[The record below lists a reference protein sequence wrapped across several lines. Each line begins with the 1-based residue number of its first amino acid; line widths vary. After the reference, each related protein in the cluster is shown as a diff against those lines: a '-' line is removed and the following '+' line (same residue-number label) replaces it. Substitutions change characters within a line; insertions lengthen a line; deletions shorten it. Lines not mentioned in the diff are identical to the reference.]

1 MWSKTYPL
9 RSSDSLI
16 ADSHWRGSYNTA
28 STILGIDP
36 SRRLCDRIRSRLS
49 RVPQSMEIGF
59 DVLESAEVKLSSP
72 LRCDSSR
79 NSRQIVDGEYLRGNL
94 RISSQRW

>member
-1 MWSKTYPL
+1 
-9 RSSDSLI
+9 
-16 ADSHWRGSYNTA
+16 
-28 STILGIDP
+28 
-36 SRRLCDRIRSRLS
+36 
-49 RVPQSMEIGF
+49 MEIGF